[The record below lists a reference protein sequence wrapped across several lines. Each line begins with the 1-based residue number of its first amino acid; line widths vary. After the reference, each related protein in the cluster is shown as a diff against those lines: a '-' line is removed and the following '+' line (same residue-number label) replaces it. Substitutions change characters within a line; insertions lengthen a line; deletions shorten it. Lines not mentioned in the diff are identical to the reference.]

1 MTRRCRRHR
10 RRLLA
15 VITLVATAGLGAC
28 STRPLQPWS
37 ADTPPLVLVPATQA
51 GVQDQRGRFREV
63 FCAVLEARKD
73 EIPDYRE
80 CDEALT
86 RLESEPE
93 GTGKPV
99 NLGVAARPLVAVLVP
114 GVGWDCFAE
123 WLQVSATTHQH
134 LRRFGYDIVTL
145 EVDSLA
151 SSERNARLIR
161 DAIMDIPRNEG
172 PPQLVLV
179 GYSKGAPDILQALV
193 SYPEIR
199 PRVAAVVSVSGSI
212 GGSALANDATQS
224 RLELLRHWPGAR
236 CQSAG
241 SDPGALEDLRP
252 ASRMRWLAA
261 NPLPEDVPL
270 YSLGTFPR
278 PDNVSALLRPTWN
291 KLGRVDARND
301 GQVIFHGQ
309 VIPGSTLAGYLNAD
323 HWAAAV
329 PIARAH
335 PTIGSLFVTR
345 NEFPREA
352 LMEALLRFVEEDLA
366 SAGR

>member
-1 MTRRCRRHR
+1 MTRLYHRHR

-15 VITLVATAGLGAC
+15 VITLVATVGLGAC

-37 ADTPPLVLVPATQA
+37 ADTPPLVLVPAAQA

-73 EIPDYRE
+73 EIPDYRACE
-80 CDEALT
+80 EALT
-86 RLESEPE
+86 RLDAEPE

-99 NLGVAARPLVAVLVP
+99 NLGDAARPLVAVVVP

-123 WLQVSATTHQH
+123 WLQVSNTTNQH
-134 LRRFGYDIVTL
+134 LRRFGYDQVTL
-145 EVDSLA
+145 EVESLA
-151 SSERNARLIR
+151 SSEKNARLIR
-161 DAIMDIPRNEG
+161 DAIMDMPRNESL
-172 PPQLVLV
+172 PQLVLV

-199 PRVAAVVSVSGSI
+199 SHVAAVISVSGSI

-278 PDNVSALLRPTWN
+278 PDNVSALLRPAWN

-301 GQVIFHGQ
+301 GQVVFHGQ

-366 SAGR
+366 RTGH